1 MFEDKNRKQ
10 RKNCA
15 LSEAPRCPSDKH
27 SWKTNA
33 AQCNDDGKS
42 KHPSE
47 KHVSLPLL
55 APQSHANC
63 PGIEPRPPRDRPA
76 TPRLSQRTAACEI
89 HIRWLIFKNAV
100 HLQYKTKN
108 LLFTVTITL
117 LCLVFQ
123 QVNTVQPCQTELLHW
138 ALRTS
143 KCEGFL
149 TIAILQNEELNCAT
163 VNVL

>member
-1 MFEDKNRKQ
+1 MW
-10 RKNCA
+10 
-15 LSEAPRCPSDKH
+15 RCH
-27 SWKTNA
+27 G
-33 AQCNDDGKS
+33 DGKS

-89 HIRWLIFKNAV
+89 HIQKCSPPPVQNEELA
-100 HLQYKTKN
+100 
-108 LLFTVTITL
+108 LFTVTITL

-123 QVNTVQPCQTELLHW
+123 QVNTVQPRQTELLHW
-138 ALRTS
+138 VFRTS

-163 VNVL
+163 VTVL